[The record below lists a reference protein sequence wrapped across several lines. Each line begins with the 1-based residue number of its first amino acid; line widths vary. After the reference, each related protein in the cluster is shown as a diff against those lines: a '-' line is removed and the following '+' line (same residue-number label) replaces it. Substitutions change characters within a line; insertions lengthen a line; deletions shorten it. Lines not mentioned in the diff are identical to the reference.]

1 MDRNKVVSL
10 EALQGRCPGF
20 YSLLGILGAILILGL
35 GASWY
40 MEHHGHYVT
49 GMNNQV
55 VWGTPHV
62 FAVFLILAASGALNA
77 ASAASVFN
85 RAHFKPLAPLS
96 GVLAI
101 GLLVG
106 GLMVLVLDL
115 GRPDR
120 LIVAMTSYN
129 FRSIFTWN
137 VFLYTGFILVV
148 AIYLWTMLER
158 RMNAYSRSAG
168 TLAFLWRLVLTTG
181 TGCIFGFLVARQAY
195 DAALMA
201 PLFVAM
207 SFSFGWAV
215 FVLVLLATFH
225 WSKRALGDSLV
236 SRLQQ
241 LQGIFV
247 AVVLYFVAVYHLTN
261 LYAAEHAAVERFLLF
276 DGGVYTYLFW
286 MGQIFFGSLVPLVIF
301 FSSPTRGSRTWLSI
315 GCILVILGGLS
326 HVYVTIIGG
335 QAFPLSIFPGKEI
348 VESGFADG
356 VVAAYVPSLPE
367 VLLGLGGVA
376 AALLIVL
383 FGIKILRVLPADL
396 ADTVG

>member
-1 MDRNKVVSL
+1 MTAEL
-10 EALQGRCPGF
+10 EALPGRGMGF
-20 YSLLGILGAILILGL
+20 YGLAGFFALALALGL
-35 GASWY
+35 GAAWY

-101 GLLVG
+101 ALLVG

-137 VFLYTGFILVV
+137 VFLYTGFVLIV
-148 AIYLWTMLER
+148 AVYLWTMLER

-168 TLAFLWRLVLTTG
+168 TVAFLWRLVLTTG

-207 SFSFGWAV
+207 SFSFGWAI
-215 FVLVLLATFH
+215 FVLVLLAAFH
-225 WSKRALGDSLV
+225 WSGRVLGDSLV

-247 AVVLYFVAVYHLTN
+247 AVVLYFVTVYHLTN
-261 LYAAEHAAVERFLLF
+261 LYAAEHSAVERFLLF
-276 DGGVYTYLFW
+276 DGGVYTHLFW

-301 FSSPTRGSRTWLSI
+301 FSSTTSGSRTWLSI

-326 HVYVTIIGG
+326 QMYVIIIGG

-348 VESGFADG
+348 VESGFGDG
-356 VVAAYVPSLPE
+356 VVAAYAPSLPE

-376 AALLIVL
+376 AALLVL
-383 FGIKILRVLPADL
+383 MFGLKILRVLPANL
-396 ADTVG
+396 ADTAD